1 MWVYIIIAIIVL
13 IGSIKNNHYNYLV
26 KQERKLRKKF
36 NLSKNEKPIIMLT
49 DVDRNLI
56 SSYVSNSLIYLF
68 SSKEEKFP
76 VSIIESMAAS
86 VPFISTDVGIVK
98 YLPGGVVSN
107 QEDISYWIEKLY
119 YDDKLRSDLGR
130 IGNKYAFKHMRI
142 KDKVDL
148 LEK

>member
-1 MWVYIIIAIIVL
+1 
-13 IGSIKNNHYNYLV
+13 
-26 KQERKLRKKF
+26 
-36 NLSKNEKPIIMLT
+36 MLT

-56 SSYVSNSLIYLF
+56 SSYVSNSLIYLL

-86 VPFISTDVGIVK
+86 VPFISIDVGIVK
-98 YLPGGVVSN
+98 YLLGGVVSN

>member
-1 MWVYIIIAIIVL
+1 
-13 IGSIKNNHYNYLV
+13 
-26 KQERKLRKKF
+26 
-36 NLSKNEKPIIMLT
+36 MLT

-56 SSYVSNSLIYLF
+56 SSYVSNSLIYLL

-76 VSIIESMAAS
+76 VSIIESMAVF
-86 VPFISTDVGIVK
+86 VPFISTDVDIVK
-98 YLPGGVVSN
+98 YLLGGVVSN

-119 YDDKLRSDLGR
+119 YDDELRSDLGR
-130 IGNKYAFKHMRI
+130 IGNKYASKHMRI